1 MYLLCF
7 SWRLVDI
14 VNMIVPVFLEAE
26 SLLLAVR
33 VVEVLGRAT
42 ALQVYKQ
49 TQDVEKDGG
58 LMILVSY
65 YFFSMSSYY

>member
-1 MYLLCF
+1 
-7 SWRLVDI
+7 
-14 VNMIVPVFLEAE
+14 MIIEVFLEVE
-26 SLLLAVR
+26 YVVLLAVR

-49 TQDVEKDGG
+49 TRDVERDGG

-65 YFFSMSSYY
+65 VHYLIQKCLP